1 MRRGGVGGLQ
11 VQQLVL
17 AAAAAGAKLMRVS
30 QRCCRSAAARH
41 VHYTLRASGARTALC
56 KRCSVNGQAPEH
68 QGSPVGRTG
77 ISPGSR
83 PETYQGRVLPAPS
96 ESSASHPI
104 KISASLAVC
113 LRDALRAAAAAQ
125 PAGRA
130 TSNNKARRSA
140 APHHRRVPPVKGSHE
155 PHLRGRRRGPQ
166 GFR

>member
-1 MRRGGVGGLQ
+1 MHHLCFARRRRV
-11 VQQLVL
+11 
-17 AAAAAGAKLMRVS
+17 AAVFAGATIGFGCCGCRCKTVARFVVVLS
-30 QRCCRSAAARH
+30 QRCSATRPPIFTRVGGAYSTMQA
-41 VHYTLRASGARTALC
+41 LLCEWPSPGASRFT
-56 KRCSVNGQAPEH
+56 RR
-68 QGSPVGRTG
+68 RTG

-130 TSNNKARRSA
+130 TSNNKPDAARRPTTA
-140 APHHRRVPPVKGSHE
+140 AHRPVKGQ
-155 PHLRGRRRGPQ
+155 P
-166 GFR
+166 